1 MFVRCNL
8 TYYFEKVKAKIKSK
22 MKDIPKEGKGGWSGL
37 VTDINIALTLPC
49 DSVDTKP
56 VIYLELGDNSLIWAT

>member
-1 MFVRCNL
+1 
-8 TYYFEKVKAKIKSK
+8 

-56 VIYLELGDNSLIWAT
+56 VIYLELGDNSLIWATWACAAPKGMVFQQF

>member
-1 MFVRCNL
+1 
-8 TYYFEKVKAKIKSK
+8 

>member
-49 DSVDTKP
+49 DSVDT
-56 VIYLELGDNSLIWAT
+56 